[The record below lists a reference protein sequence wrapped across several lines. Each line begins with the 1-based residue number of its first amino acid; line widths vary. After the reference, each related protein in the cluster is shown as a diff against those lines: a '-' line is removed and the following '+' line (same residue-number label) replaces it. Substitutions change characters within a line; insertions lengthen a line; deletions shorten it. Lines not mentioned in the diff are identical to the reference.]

1 MSHDLFQDVE
11 RFHLKFDRKPSNM
24 PDFLDP
30 EAEKFRVNFIQEE
43 FDEFKKALAERNLAD
58 ALDAL
63 IDLTWVAL
71 GTAHLMGL
79 PFNAG
84 WDEVVRANMSKVAAT
99 RADQSKRGYA
109 LDIIKPEGWRGPD
122 IQAVIDARVNMIEE
136 HLESKMKEGT

>member
-11 RFHLKFDRKPSNM
+11 RFHQKFARQPLTT
-24 PDFLDP
+24 PGFLDP
-30 EAEKFRVNFIQEE
+30 EAEKFRTNFLQEE
-43 FDEFKKALAERNLAD
+43 FDEFKKALAERDLAE

-109 LDIIKPEGWRGPD
+109 LDIVKPEGWRGPN
-122 IQAVIDARVNMIEE
+122 IQAVIDDRVAMIEA
-136 HLESKMKEGT
+136 HIQHKLEGN